1 MILLDN
7 IGMGVLMD
15 KNNDKI
21 GSLELR
27 FISYFQMAKKRIVKS
42 GDLENILRI
51 TKQREN
57 NLLSKLSAKKIII
70 RLQRGLYL
78 LPKQI
83 SAGSFTEIHEY
94 EIIKYY
100 MEEIEAKYLIS
111 GFTAIYYY
119 GFTTQIPNT
128 ICVYNNKIYGEKQI
142 AGKTYKFIKTS
153 VKRLKGAEKINTEN
167 NCDILFA
174 SKARLL
180 IDCIYDWKRYNS
192 IPAVY
197 GWIKQEIMNDET
209 ITEKLINNANRYG
222 NKSVQRRLGYLLET
236 LKIESSQLMRL
247 QRKLGKSKSLIP
259 FNPTKKIT
267 GKIDKKWGI
276 VINE

>member
-1 MILLDN
+1 MIILDN
-7 IGMGVLMD
+7 IRKRILMD
-15 KNNDKI
+15 KNKDRM

-27 FISYFQMAKKRIVKS
+27 FFSYFQMSKGRIVKS
-42 GDLENILRI
+42 GELVNVLGI

-57 NLLSKLSAKKIII
+57 SLLSRLSAKKMIV

-78 LPKQI
+78 LAEQI
-83 SAGSFTEIHEY
+83 PASGFVDIDEY

-180 IDCIYDWKRYNS
+180 IDCIYDWKRCNS

-197 GWIKQEIMNDET
+197 SWIKQEVAKDET
-209 ITEKLINNANRYG
+209 IIQKLINNANRYG

-236 LKIESSQLMRL
+236 MQVEPSKLMRL